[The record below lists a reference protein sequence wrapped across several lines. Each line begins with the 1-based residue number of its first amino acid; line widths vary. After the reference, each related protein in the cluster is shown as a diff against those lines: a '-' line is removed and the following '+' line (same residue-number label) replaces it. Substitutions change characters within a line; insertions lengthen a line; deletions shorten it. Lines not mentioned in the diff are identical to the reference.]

1 MNVIKYIF
9 TLVLCLGLTG
19 GAMNVSAQTSS
30 GSVLASSNKSL
41 KQSEVVSLIEF
52 YEWAFEAEFTAAERE
67 KFRAFTA
74 AEFRANPTLSRV
86 TIDDIVQTLP
96 RILAAPADLQVE
108 TRKNFLALFLPEA
121 RKNPDE
127 NLRMLLGI
135 YEKAQSGGRTVAGD
149 DSSGGGTTSG
159 DDAISA
165 PQTQR
170 DTNPGGLNGK
180 WFRSEGSGFIDYT
193 GKTQY
198 KSGRT
203 YNFEFFPNGAV
214 EYVSETDVLS
224 IVQCRTKSSEKARG
238 TYAVNGDSLTI
249 NLGATSS
256 VGSSSCNAKD
266 NYKKTLPASSVSVK
280 FVVKKMESITR
291 PDNPTM
297 LCFDGENGETCYE
310 RVKQ

>member
-1 MNVIKYIF
+1 MKVIKYIF
-9 TLVLCLGLTG
+9 TLVLCLGLTS

-52 YEWAFEAEFTAAERE
+52 YEWVFEAEFTAAERE
-67 KFRAFTA
+67 KFHAFTA
-74 AEFRANPTLSRV
+74 AAFRANPTASRR
-86 TIDDIVQTLP
+86 TIDDIVQILP
-96 RILAAPADLQVE
+96 RILAAPADLQAE
-108 TRKNFLALFLPEA
+108 TRKDFLAVFLPEI
-121 RKNPDE
+121 RKNTDE
-127 NLRMLLGI
+127 NSRMLLGI
-135 YEKAQSGGRTVAGD
+135 YEKAQSGGRTAVGD
-149 DSSGGGTTSG
+149 GSSGDETTSG
-159 DDAISA
+159 NDAIR
-165 PQTQR
+165 PTPTQR
-170 DTNPGGLNGK
+170 DSDLGGLNGK
-180 WFRSEGSGFIDYT
+180 WFRTEGSGYIDYT

-224 IVQCRTKSSEKARG
+224 IVQCRTKRSEKARG
-238 TYAVNGDSLTI
+238 TYAVSGDSLTI

-256 VGSSSCNAKD
+256 LGSSSCDAKD

-297 LCFDGENGETCYE
+297 LCFNGENGETCYE